1 MSRILADKVTNYNN
15 DGPFEAEKGI
25 NIPIARPLQ
34 IGGSAGIS
42 GQYLT
47 STGVGLSW
55 QTFPNLFSG
64 NYNDLTNKPTLFSG
78 SYNDLTNKPAILNI
92 DITLPANNDYLKYD
106 GNMWVNSELPP
117 IYQYDLSTSFNEDN
131 GVVSITLKDQF
142 FEESSIFLMGNN
154 GITLSTNVNGDII
167 ITAPTV
173 VEYDEGVAK
182 DDISEIFLNGVNTGI
197 SYTYNPVTKTINS
210 SVSLAEQLI
219 YTLNGSSEDPN
230 NVKIYLDNGTEES
243 GAVNLV
249 GENGINLS
257 WNIGTSTIT
266 LSKTDPAPYVLP
278 VATTTTLGGV
288 IPDSTDFDID
298 AFGNLTVNFPSGG
311 ISLSDLSVSTEGLPS
326 GNGNLSYDNTTG
338 QFTYTPPEFSIDDL
352 SDVVLSGT
360 PSVNS
365 LLQWNGTAWDYV
377 ELSSL
382 GLKLDDLDLVDD
394 LSGAN
399 QYDVLNW
406 DGIKWT
412 TGSVYLG
419 NQSIHFLE
427 DVGPGLSTDPNMIIE
442 ENSVLAWDSQ
452 ISQWVVKKLIL
463 KNFDIGSLP
472 TDQQILAWDDTNNYW
487 SPTSISEL
495 VPSAGNDPTFGTLE
509 ITNSTYEAV
518 TNNFNTSL
526 TPTSGVLSVN
536 TSISPI
542 IVGSL
547 TASVTTWAFTNV
559 DVSGPKAITVSLII
573 DSNSL
578 YTYGDACSVNGN
590 AITDGVRWAGGIAPI
605 ATNNE
610 DMLSFTIITDGA
622 GTTRVYGSSTLNY
635 S

>member
-34 IGGSAGIS
+34 IGGNAGIS
-42 GQYLT
+42 GQYL
-47 STGVGLSW
+47 STTGSS
-55 QTFPNLFSG
+55 LFSG
-64 NYNDLTNKPTLFSG
+64 NYNDLTNKPSLFSG
-78 SYNDLTNKPAILNI
+78 SYTDLSNKPAILNI
-92 DITLPANNDYLKYD
+92 DINLPASNDYLKYD

-117 IYQYDLSTSFNEDN
+117 IYQYNLSTSFNEDN
-131 GVVSITLKDQF
+131 GIASIVLTDQF
-142 FEESSIFLMGNN
+142 FEETSVSLMGNN
-154 GITLSTNVNGDII
+154 GITISTNVNGDII

-173 VEYDEGVAK
+173 TQYNEGVAK
-182 DDISEIFLNGVNTGI
+182 DDISEMFLNGTNTGI
-197 SYTYNPVTKTINS
+197 SYTYNPITKTINS
-210 SVSLAEQLI
+210 SVSLAEQLV

-230 NVKIYLDNGTEES
+230 TAKIYLDNGTVES
-243 GAVNLV
+243 GAINLV

-288 IPDSTDFDID
+288 IPDSSDFNVDSL
-298 AFGNLTVNFPSGG
+298 GNLTVNFPSSG
-311 ISLSDLSVSTEGLPS
+311 IGLTDLSIATEALPS

-352 SDVVLSGT
+352 SDVSLSGT

-365 LLQWNGTAWDYV
+365 LLQWNGTVWDYA
-377 ELSSL
+377 ELSTL
-382 GLKLDDLDLVDD
+382 GFKLDDLDLVDD

-406 DGIKWT
+406 DGNKWIS
-412 TGSVYLG
+412 GSVYLG

-427 DVGPGLSTDPNMIIE
+427 DVGPGLSTDPSMTIE
-442 ENSVLAWDSQ
+442 ENSVLAWNSLTSKW
-452 ISQWVVKKLIL
+452 IIKKLVL
-463 KNFDIGSLP
+463 NDFDVSTQP
-472 TDQQILAWDDTNNYW
+472 TDQQLLVWNATNSYW
-487 SPTSISEL
+487 TPTSISTL
-495 VPSAGNDPTFGTLE
+495 VPSVGITPTFQSIE
-509 ITNSTYEAV
+509 IIDCVYEQV
-518 TNNFNTSL
+518 TNNFNTAL
-526 TPTSGVLSVN
+526 TPVSGVFSVSI
-536 TSISPI
+536 TSSPV
-542 IVGSL
+542 IVGAL
-547 TASVTTWAFTNV
+547 TDSVTKWGFVDV
-559 DVSGPKAITVSLII
+559 DVSAPKAVTVSLII

-578 YTYGDACSVNGN
+578 YTYGDACSVNG
-590 AITDGVRWAGGIAPI
+590 IDIIGGIRWAGGIPPL